1 MSADRHSLASQNTTP
16 SHRAAVFSVDALRAP
31 PPISLLLILPEI
43 IIRILLYLS
52 PHDIISCGRTCRT
65 LHDLCSYPDLR
76 YLVRME
82 RCAVSDDGRPGLGYL
97 ERLRILENREEAWAT
112 LDFRKTA
119 QIPVPF
125 NSTSTYDFAGGA
137 LLLGTRLEPPHASDQ
152 STVGCSYLSLPSL
165 SDSQELEWKRFGL
178 GTEILDFA
186 LAADEVDLMA
196 VLTACVFHACL
207 VCLQF

>member
-1 MSADRHSLASQNTTP
+1 M
-16 SHRAAVFSVDALRAP
+16 
-31 PPISLLLILPEI
+31 
-43 IIRILLYLS
+43 
-52 PHDIISCGRTCRT
+52 

-76 YLVRME
+76 YLIRME

-112 LDFRKTA
+112 LDFRKTVR
-119 QIPVPF
+119 IPVPF

-137 LLLGTRLEPPHASDQ
+137 LLLGRRLEHPHASDQ
-152 STVGCSYLSLPSL
+152 STVGCSHLSLPSL
-165 SDSQELEWKRFGL
+165 SDSQDQKLEWKRFGL

-196 VLTACVFHACL
+196 VLTACVSL
-207 VCLQF
+207 TRPVCP